1 MAIKETQIT
10 IRISTETLDTFRAL
24 RSRITEES
32 IVAPNMADLHR
43 AIYEAGLGAMF
54 AKLDARTMAQTIS
67 SIRPPDD
74 PPMEYEDDD
83 LGPPPESPNE

>member
-24 RSRITEES
+24 RSRITAES

-43 AIYEAGLGAMF
+43 AIYEAGLAAMF
-54 AKLDARTMAQTIS
+54 AKLDARAMTQTS

-74 PPMEYEDDD
+74 PPMGYEDDD
-83 LGPPPESPNE
+83 LEPPPEPPDE